1 MMLPKNWTD
10 ISYEVYKELVEIK
23 KLNLSFTNLYIE
35 VLSLLWD
42 ISPDD
47 DIFDMEIDE
56 LIKYVKEIDWIL
68 KEPIFNKPVKDW
80 NGFRLKN
87 LNKITLGEFIDIENK
102 IVDIDNNLDWICAI
116 LYKKCKSDEWN
127 NLLDEPYVY
136 DLDERIVIFNEAPL
150 PLLLTIKTEYF
161 NWRENFMLNYKELF
175 ESGEPNEDNDDSD
188 DELVG
193 VENKMA
199 KLNDR
204 KEKIIVK
211 WSWENLLW
219 GLSGEDITKIK
230 NIFELN
236 VIFVF
241 NILSMRKSLS

>member
-1 MMLPKNWTD
+1 MILPKNWGD
-10 ISYEVYKELVEIK
+10 ISYEVWKELVEIK
-23 KLNLSFTNLYIE
+23 KLNLPFTNLYIE
-35 VLSLLWD
+35 ILSLLWD

-47 DIFDMEIDE
+47 DMFDMDIDE
-56 LIKYVKEIDWIL
+56 LISHVKEIDWVL
-68 KEPIFNKPVKDW
+68 KEPIFNTPVKEW
-80 NGFRLKN
+80 NDFRLKN

-102 IVDIDNNLDWICAI
+102 VNDIDNNLDWVCAI
-116 LYKKCKSDEWN
+116 LYKRWKEDEWN
-127 NLLDEPYVY
+127 NSVDEPYLY
-136 DLDERIVIFNEAPL
+136 DLDERIALFRGAPL
-150 PLLLTIKTEYF
+150 PLLLAIKGEYLK
-161 NWRENFMLNYKELF
+161 WRENFMLNYKELF
-175 ESGEPNEDNDDSD
+175 ESGEPSDEVEEDE
-188 DELVG
+188 ELIG

-199 KLNDR
+199 KINN
-204 KEKIIVK
+204 KKAEIAVK